1 MMQNKFLSICLITL
15 SLANSM
21 LVQAFTTSSNIIS
34 PSLTNSNKPSSRSTQ
49 LFAEEEK
56 KKGFFGNFFDELDA
70 FVDDATNRRL
80 GNGAAFYGK
89 RKSAFYG
96 EEDFMKKIDKA
107 VPDPL
112 EDYQGPKKAGYFQW
126 MMDEETGQMKP
137 VTRMKKV
144 NIERNPNFWD
154 RAFKDDEEK

>member
-1 MMQNKFLSICLITL
+1 MKTSTILTL
-15 SLANSM
+15 ATLYTAS
-21 LVQAFTTSSNIIS
+21 AFV
-34 PSLTNSNKPSSRSTQ
+34 PSRPSSSVETTR
-49 LFAEEEK
+49 LYGE
-56 KKGFFGNFFDELDA
+56 KGFFGKFFEELDA

-96 EEDFMKKIDKA
+96 EEDFMKKEDKN
-107 VPDPL
+107 VEDPT

-126 MMDEETGQMKP
+126 MPDEDGMLRP
-137 VTRMKKV
+137 VTRMKKQ

-154 RAFKDDEEK
+154 KAFADDE

>member
-1 MMQNKFLSICLITL
+1 MQTTLLSICLITL
-15 SLANSM
+15 TFANSL
-21 LVQAFTTSSNIIS
+21 LVKAFTPSSSNIIS
-34 PSLTNSNKPSSRSTQ
+34 PSQSKSNKSSSKSTQ
-49 LFAEEEK
+49 LYAEEEK
-56 KKGFFGNFFDELDA
+56 KKGFLASFFDELDA

-96 EEDFMKKIDKA
+96 EEDFMKKLDNS

-154 RAFKDDEEK
+154 KAFKDDEEK

>member
-1 MMQNKFLSICLITL
+1 MSAMKQSTVAIFCLLLSTHSTID
-15 SLANSM
+15 
-21 LVQAFTTSSNIIS
+21 AFTTLS
-34 PSLTNSNKPSSRSTQ
+34 KPNTIQSTKTQ
-49 LFAEEEK
+49 LHSEEK
-56 KKGFFGNFFDELDA
+56 KGNIFSNFFEELDA

-96 EEDFMKKIDKA
+96 EEDFMKKLDNE
-107 VPDPL
+107 VPDPT

-137 VTRMKKV
+137 VTRMKKK
-144 NIERNPNFWD
+144 NIERNPNYWD
-154 RAFKDDEEK
+154 KAFKDDE

>member
-1 MMQNKFLSICLITL
+1 MKQFIASILLLSPLCNAFAPSVGHKGI
-15 SLANSM
+15 NSIHNIE
-21 LVQAFTTSSNIIS
+21 SS
-34 PSLTNSNKPSSRSTQ
+34 TTQ
-49 LFAEEEK
+49 LSAEK
-56 KKGFFGNFFDELDA
+56 KGGNFISNFFDELDA

-89 RKSAFYG
+89 RKSSFYG
-96 EEDFMKKIDKA
+96 EEDFMKKMDKS
-107 VPDPL
+107 VPDPT

-137 VTRMKKV
+137 VTRMKKQ

-154 RAFKDDEEK
+154 KAFGDDKE

>member
-1 MMQNKFLSICLITL
+1 MNLSIIIAVSTL
-15 SLANSM
+15 FSAAAFAPNGMRVRQNSS
-21 LVQAFTTSSNIIS
+21 AIGIFG
-34 PSLTNSNKPSSRSTQ
+34 K
-49 LFAEEEK
+49 
-56 KKGFFGNFFDELDA
+56 FFEELDA

-96 EEDFMKKIDKA
+96 EEDFMKKEDKN
-107 VPDPL
+107 VEDPT

-126 MMDEETGQMKP
+126 MPDEDGMLRP
-137 VTRMKKV
+137 VTRMKKQ

-154 RAFKDDEEK
+154 KAFADDE